1 MKKKKQSK
9 DKKGKTNS
17 KSPKEKEPNEKEI
30 PKEIGTFHDF
40 LVFEKTNKI
49 EENNILD
56 LSKLESDISLFHNL
70 KNEPKPKESRFSN
83 LFKEIIEND
92 KKVAMEA
99 QKEAQKEGKKE
110 DKKEDQKEDKKEDK
124 KEEAVDPQKEDN
136 NEIKQ
141 NEEINKDTNKYNNN
155 YFLYT
160 TTFSKN
166 KFDENNFTELNYT
179 NTFFPNLGN
188 FSQNNK
194 MSITSNLSWPYG
206 NSTNDTMFTGYTNS
220 FSNKSKNSFDNY
232 KNNSYENRISLNK
245 NLNSINDN
253 KNTINEKYNNF
264 QDKIFEPIVNIKKVI
279 SLEDRRTTIMIKN
292 IPNKFSRELLLSTI
306 DQNFKG
312 TYDLFI
318 LPTDGNRNKN
328 FGYSFINFTSS
339 YFIPY
344 FYFMFNDKKWSSTN
358 SKKICEITYSK
369 VQGRANLISYY
380 ANKIIFYNN
389 VNEITPDQK
398 YIIPNDYKNIFV
410 QLFPSQEIEEY
421 KYYFITKM
429 PNN

>member
-40 LVFEKTNKI
+40 LVFEKSNKI

-279 SLEDRRTTIMIKN
+279 SLEDRRTTVMIKN

-328 FGYSFINFTSS
+328 FGYSFINFTSC

-389 VNEITPDQK
+389 AHEITLNQK
-398 YIIPNDYKNIFV
+398 YIIPNDYKSIFV
-410 QLFPSQEIEEY
+410 QLFPKQEIEEY

-429 PNN
+429 PY

>member
-9 DKKGKTNS
+9 DKKGKANS
-17 KSPKEKEPNEKEI
+17 KSPKDKEPNEKEI

-40 LVFEKTNKI
+40 LVFEKA
-49 EENNILD
+49 NNLEKNYNLD
-56 LSKLESDISLFHNL
+56 LSNLESDISLFLNL
-70 KNEPKPKESRFSN
+70 KNEPKQKESRFSN

-92 KKVAMEA
+92 KKVAME
-99 QKEAQKEGKKE
+99 G
-110 DKKEDQKEDKKEDK
+110 QKEDKKEEVIDQE
-124 KEEAVDPQKEDN
+124 KEEN

-141 NEEINKDTNKYNNN
+141 NKELKKDSNKYNDN

-188 FSQNNK
+188 FSKNNK

-206 NSTNDTMFTGYTNS
+206 GSTNDTMLTGYTNS

-232 KNNSYENRISLNK
+232 KNNSYENRISINK
-245 NLNSINDN
+245 NFNSIDGNKNSINEKE
-253 KNTINEKYNNF
+253 KN
-264 QDKIFEPIVNIKKVI
+264 FEPIVNIKKVI
-279 SLEDRRTTIMIKN
+279 SLEDKRTTIMIKN
-292 IPNKFSRELLLSTI
+292 IPNKFTRELLLNTI
-306 DQNFKG
+306 DQHFKD

-318 LPTDGNRNKN
+318 LPTDGSRNKN

-344 FYFMFNDKKWSSTN
+344 FYFMFNNKKWSSTN

-389 VNEITPDQK
+389 VNEITLNQK

-410 QLFPSQEIEEY
+410 QIFPKQEIEEY

-429 PNN
+429 PY

>member
-9 DKKGKTNS
+9 DKKGKANS

-40 LVFEKTNKI
+40 LVFEKSNKI

-83 LFKEIIEND
+83 LFKEIVEND

-99 QKEAQKEGKKE
+99 QKEDRKV
-110 DKKEDQKEDKKEDK
+110 DKKEDK
-124 KEEAVDPQKEDN
+124 KEEVVVPQKEDN
-136 NEIKQ
+136 IEIKQ
-141 NEEINKDTNKYNNN
+141 NEEINKDINKYNNN

-166 KFDENNFTELNYT
+166 KFDENNITELNYT
-179 NTFFPNLGN
+179 NTFLPNLGN

-264 QDKIFEPIVNIKKVI
+264 QEKNFEPIVNIKKVI
-279 SLEDRRTTIMIKN
+279 SLEDKRTTIMIKN

-318 LPTDGNRNKN
+318 LPTDGNKNKN
-328 FGYSFINFTSS
+328 FGYSFLNFTSS

-398 YIIPNDYKNIFV
+398 YIIPNDYKSIFT